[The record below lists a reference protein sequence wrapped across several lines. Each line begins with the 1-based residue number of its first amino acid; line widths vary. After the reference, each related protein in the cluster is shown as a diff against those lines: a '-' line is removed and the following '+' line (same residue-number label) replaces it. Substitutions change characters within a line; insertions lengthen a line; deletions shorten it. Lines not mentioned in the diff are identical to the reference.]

1 MKRVFLS
8 ALLGFCFCYPV
19 TAQQMPWIQFDNQE
33 AMIYSELQL
42 RNPAKFSSFSSYPY
56 SWKEFLSEEK
66 SIEKFSVWQKFLFE
80 KYRSFTVSDSAN
92 LTISNAGIL
101 TASKTPLSTKTVRM
115 TDYTILSGQ
124 INPYLTFST
133 SLQMDTDASLD
144 SDYKGRIRNDVNNN
158 PIQGFLIHKHAYL
171 LGGSGGFEAMFGKQK
186 ISWGPTLTHSLIIS
200 ESAPAFDLLWFRY
213 TWNFI
218 RLTHFWSQL
227 DHNLYEKQSVLTT
240 DAELVRHLLG
250 TRLEFRISDSWSAGI
265 SQTILFATEGFG
277 FKLSYLNPLTSY
289 FGERQNTGITQ
300 LDDNISY
307 HADLTYRD
315 QGIFGF
321 GNILIDDFSL
331 DGTVGNKLG
340 FQIGGEISDP
350 VLPFQSTVSVQL
362 TTIAPK
368 TYTVKANNGPVWLNY
383 VVYSKM
389 IDYDQKDLS
398 KGSIIGNPLGPD
410 SWQVFLRHRL
420 WNFYPV
426 WFETSIV
433 LENLGVENNLL
444 PIPIGSNSFK
454 DKYDF
459 DETHTR
465 IKFSFNYDYESSA
478 KLSSF
483 LIYSDIRNPN
493 HQSGKSQDFNVGITA
508 QFDVYTILH
517 LKRTLFNF

>member
-1 MKRVFLS
+1 MKKLFFSV
-8 ALLGFCFCYPV
+8 LLGFGFILSV
-19 TAQQMPWIQFDNQE
+19 SAQQYPWVQFDSQE
-33 AMIYSELQL
+33 AMMYTEMQL
-42 RNPAKFSSFSSYPY
+42 RNPERFNSFESYPY
-56 SWKEFLSEEK
+56 SWKEFLAADKTENQ
-66 SIEKFSVWQKFLFE
+66 FLLWQKYISE
-80 KYRSFTVSDSAN
+80 KYHPFSIADSSN
-92 LTISNAGIL
+92 LTISNSGIL
-101 TASKTPLSTKTVRM
+101 TASKTPMFTKNVRM

-133 SLQMDTDASLD
+133 SLQMDNDASLD
-144 SDYKGRIRNDVNNN
+144 SDYKGRISNDVNNN

-213 TWNFI
+213 SWNFV
-218 RLTHFWSQL
+218 RLTHFWAQL
-227 DHNLYEKQSVLTT
+227 DHHLYKKQSILTEDT
-240 DAELVRHLLG
+240 ELVRHLLG
-250 TRLEFRISDSWSAGI
+250 TRLEFRISDRWSAGI

-277 FKLSYLNPLTSY
+277 FKLNYLNPLTTY
-289 FGERQNTGITQ
+289 FGERQNTGITR

-307 HADLTYRD
+307 HADLSFRD
-315 QGIFGF
+315 EGIFGF
-321 GNILIDDFSL
+321 GNILVDDYSL

-350 VLPFQSTVSVQL
+350 VLPFPSTISVQF

-383 VVYSKM
+383 TVYAKM
-389 IDYDQKDLS
+389 IDSDQKDLS
-398 KGSIIGNPLGPD
+398 KGTIIGSPLGPD
-410 SWQVFLRHRL
+410 SWQIFLRHRL
-420 WNFYPV
+420 WNFYPF
-426 WFETSIV
+426 WFETSFV
-433 LENLGVENNLL
+433 LENRGKENNLL
-444 PIPIGSNSFK
+444 PIQIAPNQYK
-454 DKYDF
+454 DTFDV